1 MVKSG
6 EAAETRFYLAVVCG
20 KGDAEVGVVGWFA
33 ALVVVGLVDG
43 VEKVCGD
50 DEDVYNA
57 AVGVE
62 PNGAGGGLG
71 VAGANSNAIV
81 DGLNPRGC
89 ELLWE
94 NALAIVMLGIT
105 VR

>member
-1 MVKSG
+1 M
-6 EAAETRFYLAVVCG
+6 CG
-20 KGDAEVGVVGWFA
+20 KGDAEIGIIGWFA

-43 VEKVCGD
+43 VEEVCGD
-50 DEDVYNA
+50 DEDVNNA

-62 PNGAGGGLG
+62 PSGAGGGLG
-71 VAGANSNAIV
+71 VAGADSNAIV

-94 NALAIVMLGIT
+94 NALAIVMVGIT